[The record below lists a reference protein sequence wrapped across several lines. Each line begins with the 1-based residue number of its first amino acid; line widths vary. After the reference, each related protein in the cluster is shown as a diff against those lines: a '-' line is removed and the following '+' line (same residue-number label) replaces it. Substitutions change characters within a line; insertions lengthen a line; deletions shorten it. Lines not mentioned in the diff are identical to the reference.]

1 MKMENE
7 ILEVEMELGN
17 GSIQKMFI
25 QEVDSSDWDEI
36 VKGTKGLLSLVNG
49 QQMLIEINS
58 ADYEGVSFKIIGES
72 QSFFY
77 DEEVINSLFIEVEPS
92 ISDN

>member
-1 MKMENE
+1 MENE

-49 QQMLIEINS
+49 LQMLIEINS